1 MSGDTALSERVDFV
15 QIDTETRSL
24 LRSLRPLI
32 AEHLPRILD
41 DFYLQVAKFPQTSRM
56 FSDPRHMQHAKAK
69 QLAHWDTIAAAEF
82 SDAYVSSV
90 RRIGEAHNRLGLEPR
105 WYIGGYSFVLVRLV
119 EVIERESGGGWRGGG
134 WLGGG
139 ATATRKTKLLGALCK
154 AAMLD
159 MDFAISVYL
168 DASRREKEQALA
180 RIAGAFEADI
190 GGIVETVSR
199 TAGDLAGAAQSL
211 ERTATSPQGLA
222 RTVAHG
228 SEETST
234 NVDSVAAAAEE
245 LSCSVQEI
253 GRQVDSSNRIAAE
266 AVAQAA
272 RTDQRIAALS
282 QAAASIGDVV
292 KLINTVASQTNLLAL
307 NATIEAARAGEAGKG
322 FAVVAHEVK
331 ALAAQTAKATEE
343 IGAHVSGMQT
353 ATADSVA
360 AIKEIG
366 TTIERIS
373 EIVGAIAAAAE
384 QQGGATR
391 EIARNIQQAAA
402 GASQVAVT
410 IAEVDARAVETGNA
424 SAAVSDASQSLAG
437 ESERLRAAA
446 SRFVAT
452 VRAS

>member
-1 MSGDTALSERVDFV
+1 MSGDTALGERVDFV

-56 FSDPRHMQHAKAK
+56 FSDPRHIQHAKAK

-90 RRIGEAHNRLGLEPR
+90 RRIGEAHSRLGLEPR
-105 WYIGGYSFVLVRLV
+105 WYIGGYSFVMVRLV
-119 EVIERESGGGWRGGG
+119 EVIERQTGAGWRGGG
-134 WLGGG
+134 
-139 ATATRKTKLLGALCK
+139 AAATRKAKLLGALCK

-211 ERTATSPQGLA
+211 ERTATSTQGLA

-228 SEETST
+228 SEEAST

-253 GRQVDSSNRIAAE
+253 GRQVESSNRIAAE